1 MEKIPSNRLSTNNLL
16 EETKQKT
23 VYQYQLLKDQQTDAV
38 VCPEGKH
45 GVALAPCLKYEI
57 GTPGYSALYL

>member
-16 EETKQKT
+16 EETKQKA
-23 VYQYQLLKDQQTDAV
+23 VYQYQLPKNQQTDAV

-57 GTPGYSALYL
+57 GTPG